1 MSAPEHAQALRLTR
15 IGIDT
20 YRESVVYMHRDCAV
34 CRAEGFE
41 SYSRVVVAANGRS
54 IIATLNVLTGD
65 RLASD
70 VAGLSDAAWRR
81 LGAEEGMPATFSHP
95 VPPESASDLRAKIYG
110 HRLGEPQYERLLR
123 DATAG
128 LLSDIELAAFVA
140 AGVGERIDTEETV
153 ALTQAMAAVGDCLR
167 WDRTPVLDKHCV
179 GGLPGNRTTPIIVAI
194 VAAAGAW
201 MPKTSSRAITS
212 PAGTADTMATLAPV
226 DLSLQAMRRVMEREG
241 GCIVWGGAANLS
253 PADDVLI
260 RVERPLDLDSDAQL
274 AASILSKKLAAGATH
289 VVLDVPVGDTA
300 KIRSSAAAQ
309 ALSARLTA
317 VAQAVGLSTAIHISD
332 GSQPVGRGIGP
343 ALEAQ
348 DILAVLRG
356 DARAP
361 ADLRARALDLAG
373 LALEYGAIVPAGEGR
388 IRAAGLL
395 DDGSARRKFEAI
407 CAAQGGMRE
416 PPLAPQRF
424 ELTAARAG
432 VVRRFDNRKL
442 AKLAK
447 LAGAPRAPAAGLEVH
462 AHVGELIE
470 AGMPLITL
478 HAQTQ
483 GELAYARDYAA
494 RHADIVVVED
504 RS

>member
-1 MSAPEHAQALRLTR
+1 MNASTQAQALRLTR

-41 SYSRVVVAANGRS
+41 SHSRVVVKANGRA
-54 IIATLNVLTGD
+54 IIATLNVLTSD

-81 LGAEEGMPATFSHP
+81 LGAEEGMQATFSHP

-110 HRLGEPQYERLLR
+110 HRLVESQYERLLR

-140 AGVGERIDTEETV
+140 AGVGERIDTEETI
-153 ALTQAMAAVGDCLR
+153 ALTRAMAAVGDRLH
-167 WDRTPVLDKHCV
+167 WGRTPVLDKHCV
-179 GGLPGNRTTPIIVAI
+179 GGLPGNRTTPIVVAI

-226 DLSLQAMRRVMEREG
+226 DLSLAAMRRVVESEG
-241 GCIVWGGAANLS
+241 GCVVWGGAANLS

-274 AASILSKKLAAGATH
+274 VASILSKKLAAGATH
-289 VVLDVPVGDTA
+289 VVLDMPVGDTA
-300 KIRSSAAAQ
+300 KVRSDAAAR
-309 ALSARLTA
+309 ALGARLTA
-317 VAQAVGLSTAIHISD
+317 VAQALGLRAAIHVTD
-332 GSQPVGRGIGP
+332 GSQPVGRGVGP
-343 ALEAQ
+343 ALEAR
-348 DILAVLRG
+348 DILSVLRG
-356 DARAP
+356 EPRAP

-373 LALEYGAIVPAGEGR
+373 LALEFGAVVPPGEGR
-388 IRAAGLL
+388 TRAESLL
-395 DDGSARRKFEAI
+395 DDGSAWRKFQAI

-416 PPLAPQRF
+416 PPVAPQRF
-424 ELTAARAG
+424 ELIAPRSGA
-432 VVRRFDNRKL
+432 VRSFDNRKL

-447 LAGAPRAPAAGLEVH
+447 LAGAPRAVAAGLEVH
-462 AHVGELIE
+462 AHIGEPVE
-470 AGMPLITL
+470 AGMPLLTL

-494 RHADIVVVED
+494 RHADIVTVGE
-504 RS
+504 RP